1 MSKLAAQQSIRWP
14 RDEKEESDSE
24 AHARIE
30 QELTETM
37 QDLGILAEQQEINN
51 HLNYLQKMVDS
62 AFIKLEALELENIK
76 LKAENAQLVV
86 IIRDMAIKESTNA

>member
-1 MSKLAAQQSIRWP
+1 MSK
-14 RDEKEESDSE
+14 
-24 AHARIE
+24 
-30 QELTETM
+30 
-37 QDLGILAEQQEINN
+37 LAEQQEMNN

-86 IIRDMAIKESTNA
+86 IIRDMEGINECLKTMIIRCRTG

>member
-1 MSKLAAQQSIRWP
+1 MSR
-14 RDEKEESDSE
+14 
-24 AHARIE
+24 
-30 QELTETM
+30 
-37 QDLGILAEQQEINN
+37 LAEQQEMNN
-51 HLNYLQKMVDS
+51 HLNYLQRMVDS

>member
-1 MSKLAAQQSIRWP
+1 MSK
-14 RDEKEESDSE
+14 
-24 AHARIE
+24 
-30 QELTETM
+30 
-37 QDLGILAEQQEINN
+37 LAEQQEMNN

-86 IIRDMAIKESTNA
+86 IIRDIAFKESTNA

>member
-1 MSKLAAQQSIRWP
+1 MSK
-14 RDEKEESDSE
+14 
-24 AHARIE
+24 
-30 QELTETM
+30 
-37 QDLGILAEQQEINN
+37 LAEQQEINN

-86 IIRDMAIKESTNA
+86 IIRDMAKELMNA